1 MGDIIMINK
10 IYEKIINFIKEE
22 YLFIIL
28 MIFILFLG
36 FYHLPY
42 NIYVGGGIINLDERV
57 EVSNSKDL
65 SGNLNICYVKSL
77 RGTIPTYLLSYV
89 FDWQR
94 VSINDAKVDENDNAK
109 DMWRREELYL
119 EEANSSSIIAAYKLK
134 GYGLTINKEL
144 LKVLYLYKESESDL
158 KIGDTIISI
167 NNVLLKEFDDI
178 KDIIKNFNV
187 GDKISIVYERDGKVN
202 EGYFYLKEIEGE
214 KKAGLYLVKLY
225 DYDID
230 NEISFKF
237 KSSEGGSSGGLM
249 TSLYIY
255 NKIAKDVTKGR
266 KIVGTG
272 TIDSDGNVGE
282 IGGVK
287 YKLKGAVKSKADIF
301 FVPEKNYEEAINE
314 KKKNNYDIDI
324 IMVKTLSDAVNYLEG
339 R

>member
-1 MGDIIMINK
+1 MINK
-10 IYEKIINFIKEE
+10 IYEKTIKFIKEE

-28 MIFILFLG
+28 MLIIIFLG
-36 FYHLPY
+36 FYRLPY
-42 NIYVGGGIINLDERV
+42 NIYVGGGIIDLKDRV
-57 EVSNSKDL
+57 IVSDSKDL
-65 SGNLNICYVKSL
+65 DGSLNICYVKSL

-94 VSINDAKVDENDNAK
+94 ESINDAKVDENDNAS
-109 DMWRREELYL
+109 DMWKREELYL

-134 GYGLTINKEL
+134 GYGLKINKEL
-144 LKVLYLYKESESDL
+144 LKVLYLYKESETDL

-167 NNVLLKEFDDI
+167 NNTPLKEFSDI
-178 KDIIKNFNV
+178 KDIIKDFNI
-187 GDKISIVYERDGKVN
+187 GDKISIVYERDDKVK

-230 NEISFKF
+230 KEINFKF

-255 NKIAKDVTKGR
+255 NKIDKDITKGR

-272 TIDSDGNVGE
+272 TIDSNGNVGE

-287 YKLKGAVKSKADIF
+287 YKLKGAVKSDADIF
-301 FVPEKNYEEAINE
+301 FVPEENYKEALDEKN
-314 KKKNNYDIDI
+314 KNNYHIDI
-324 IMVKTLSDAVNYLEG
+324 VMVKTLKDAVEYLES

>member
-1 MGDIIMINK
+1 MINK
-10 IYEKIINFIKEE
+10 IYEKIIKFIKEE
-22 YLFIIL
+22 YIFIIFI
-28 MIFILFLG
+28 MIILFLG

-42 NIYVGGGIINLDERV
+42 NIYVGGGIIDLDDRV
-57 EVSNSKDL
+57 VVSNSNDL
-65 SGNLNICYVKSL
+65 SGSLNICYVKSL
-77 RGTIPTYLLSYV
+77 RGTIPSYLLSYI
-89 FDWQR
+89 FDWQSE
-94 VSINDAKVDENDNAK
+94 SINDIKVDENDNPA
-109 DMWRREELYL
+109 DMWKREELYL
-119 EEANSSSIIAAYKLK
+119 EEANSSAIIAAYKLK

-144 LKVLYLYKESESDL
+144 LKVLYLYKESDTDL

-167 NNVLLKEFDDI
+167 NNVPLKEFSDI
-178 KDIIKNFNV
+178 KEIIKDFNI
-187 GDKISIVYERDGKVN
+187 GDKINIIYERDGKVKD
-202 EGYFYLKEIEGE
+202 GYFYLKEIENE

-255 NKIAKDVTKGR
+255 NKIDKDVTKKR

-272 TIDSDGNVGE
+272 TIDANGNVGE

-301 FVPEKNYEEAINE
+301 FVPEANYEEAINE
-314 KKKNNYDIDI
+314 KKKNNYQIDI
-324 IMVKTLSDAVNYLEG
+324 VMVKTLSDAVEFLES